1 MKISKEDLRRIIKEE
16 IEDQPTTFGRSAVSQ
31 GQQVK
36 KYKQNAVDSA
46 KQQGVD
52 NKERGI
58 ITQIEQ
64 NLQALADLSDIKSG
78 NVFAILNKLNKMMEI
93 EIQKL
98 KQGEATEEPPPAGPE

>member
-16 IEDQPTTFGRSAVSQ
+16 IGDQSGAFGKSAVSQ
-31 GQQVK
+31 GQQIK
-36 KYKQNAVDSA
+36 KYKQNAVDSQN
-46 KQQGVD
+46 QQGVD
-52 NKERGI
+52 NRERGI

-78 NVFAILNKLNKMMEI
+78 NVFAILNKLNKMMEV